1 MHDSKIDFIERVKPI
16 IKKIRGYMVNDKAD
30 DMKTL
35 YHEIRMN
42 PILGYHLRTMLFE
55 SLIKMV
61 NTIVEFVQ
69 DPKYVDRMDEIVDFH
84 RDLGLSVEEVDEF
97 ESLFLKLSMHEANFV
112 VKFKEVIA
120 QFKKRLFTDE

>member
-1 MHDSKIDFIERVKPI
+1 
-16 IKKIRGYMVNDKAD
+16 
-30 DMKTL
+30 
-35 YHEIRMN
+35 
-42 PILGYHLRTMLFE
+42 
-55 SLIKMV
+55 MV

-69 DPKYVDRMDEIVDFH
+69 DPKNVDRMDEIVDFH

-97 ESLFLKLSMHEANFV
+97 ESLFLQMSIDEANFV